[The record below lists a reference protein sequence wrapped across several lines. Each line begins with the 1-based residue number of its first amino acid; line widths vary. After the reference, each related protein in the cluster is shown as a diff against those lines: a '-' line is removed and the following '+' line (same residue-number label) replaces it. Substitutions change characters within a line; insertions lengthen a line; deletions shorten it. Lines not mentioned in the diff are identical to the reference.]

1 MFSSETE
8 EKWLGRI
15 LRKLND
21 GKTLGAI
28 LLEMDWTARAKLL
41 LNIKK
46 IKSAHRAFVEAI
58 ALTNPSTGLS
68 K

>member
-46 IKSAHRAFVEAI
+46 NQEC
-58 ALTNPSTGLS
+58 P
-68 K
+68 